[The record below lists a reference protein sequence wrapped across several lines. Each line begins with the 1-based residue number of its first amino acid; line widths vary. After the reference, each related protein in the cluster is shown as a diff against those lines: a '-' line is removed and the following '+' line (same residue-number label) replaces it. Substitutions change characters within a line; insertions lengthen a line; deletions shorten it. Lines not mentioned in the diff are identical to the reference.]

1 MSILINDYK
10 KNKGNI
16 KSQLIISSFRISNY
30 FAKGSKLKK
39 LLGLP
44 FRLFHRFFIEWIL
57 CVEINEKA
65 QIGKGLKLYHGQGL
79 VIHENTIIGENV
91 TLRHA
96 TTIGALDGSFKA
108 PKIGNN
114 VNIGSNCI
122 IIGDISIG
130 NNVTIG
136 AGSVVIKDCKDN
148 CTIVGN
154 PARIIHKTKE
164 SNEL

>member
-57 CVEINEKA
+57 CVEINDKCE
-65 QIGKGLKLYHGQGL
+65 IGKGLKLYHGQGL
-79 VIHENTIIGENV
+79 VIHENTIIGKNV
-91 TLRHA
+91 ILRHN
-96 TTIGALDGSFKA
+96 TTIGALDSSSKA
-108 PKIGNN
+108 PKIGDN
-114 VNIGSNCI
+114 VNIASNTVI
-122 IIGDISIG
+122 LGDISIG

-136 AGSVVIKDCKDN
+136 AGSIVIKSIPDN
-148 CTIVGN
+148 CVVVGN
-154 PARIIHKTKE
+154 PARIIKTLKE
-164 SNEL
+164 VKND